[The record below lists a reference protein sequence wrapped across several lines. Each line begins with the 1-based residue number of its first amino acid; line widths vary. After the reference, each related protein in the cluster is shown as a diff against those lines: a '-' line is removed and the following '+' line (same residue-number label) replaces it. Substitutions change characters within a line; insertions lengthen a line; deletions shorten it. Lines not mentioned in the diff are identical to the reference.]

1 MIAETLEGRHLVLTG
16 VTGFLGKVFLV
27 MLLDRFPSIGRVTV
41 LVRGGSNGAS
51 ERFRTIAARSPAF
64 RPLRARHGA
73 QLGEFLAERVEVLDS
88 DLDQPDCGLD
98 ARARGRLHDADLF
111 LHCAGITDFDPDPK
125 KALGTNTHGALR
137 VAALAKQV
145 NAPLLHV
152 STCYVAGIAD
162 GDVPETLQVG
172 VSPNGTAFDPLQ
184 MLQEADRFVHRPRR
198 SDRVDRGRE
207 HATKLGWPNIYTW
220 SKGLAEH
227 ALAADP
233 ELKLTIVRPS
243 IVECAQQFPFPGW
256 NEGINTAG
264 PLAWLISTAFRRF
277 PATGSHRFDI
287 IPVDE
292 VAKGLLLTVVA
303 ALRGQAPQV
312 VQLASSDSNPFTLE
326 RAVELTGLGL
336 RRYVRKGGG
345 TPRER
350 TWFRHLDPIAAKGG
364 WIAPFDDKGWIQPA
378 RTELDSL
385 LQRELPDAVQRRLTS
400 LAKSLKTLSTD
411 VDRIDTMLR
420 LYKPFIHDHDWR
432 FHTDHVRS
440 WSAALPAEEQDM
452 RFAVPEIEW
461 RDYWVDIEY
470 PGLQKWCIPL
480 LRGDTVPDDPPF
492 SLELRSAER
501 VASK

>member
-1 MIAETLEGRHLVLTG
+1 MMTETLAGRHLVLTG
-16 VTGFLGKVFLV
+16 VTGFLGKVYLV
-27 MLLDRFPSIGRVTV
+27 MLLDRFPGIGRVTL
-41 LVRGGSNGAS
+41 LVRGGTTGAQ
-51 ERFRTIAARSPAF
+51 ERFRHIAPRSPAF
-64 RPLRARHGA
+64 RPLRAKYGA
-73 QLGEFLAERVEVLDS
+73 GLGEFLAERVEVLDS
-88 DLDQPDCGLD
+88 DLNQADCGLD
-98 ARARGRLHDADLF
+98 ARDRVRLHDADLF

-125 KALGTNTHGALR
+125 KALATNLHGALR
-137 VAALAKQV
+137 VAALAKHV
-145 NAPLLHV
+145 GAPLLHV
-152 STCYVAGIAD
+152 STCYVAGIRD
-162 GDVPETLQVG
+162 GEVAETLQVG
-172 VSPNGTAFDPLQ
+172 VSPNGTAFDPVQ
-184 MLQEADRFVHRPRR
+184 MVQDADRFVHRPRR
-198 SDRVDRGRE
+198 QDRVDRGRE
-207 HATKLGWPNIYTW
+207 HATLLGWPNIYTW

-233 ELKLTIVRPS
+233 DLKLTIVRPS
-243 IVECAQQFPFPGW
+243 IVECALQFPFPGW

-277 PATGSHRFDI
+277 PATPGNRFDI

-292 VAKGLLLTVVA
+292 VAKGLLLTTVA
-303 ALRGQAPQV
+303 ALRGEAPTV

-350 TWFRHLDPIAAKGG
+350 TWFRHLDPIAAQGG

-385 LQRELPDAVQRRLTS
+385 LERELPDVVQRRLAS
-400 LAKSLKTLSTD
+400 FAKSLKVLSTD

-420 LYKPFIHDHDWR
+420 LYKPFIHDHDWC
-432 FHTDHVRS
+432 FHTNHVRA
-440 WSAALPAEEQDM
+440 WSAALPASEHDQQ
-452 RFAVPEIEW
+452 FTVPSIEW

-492 SLELRSAER
+492 SIELRSAER